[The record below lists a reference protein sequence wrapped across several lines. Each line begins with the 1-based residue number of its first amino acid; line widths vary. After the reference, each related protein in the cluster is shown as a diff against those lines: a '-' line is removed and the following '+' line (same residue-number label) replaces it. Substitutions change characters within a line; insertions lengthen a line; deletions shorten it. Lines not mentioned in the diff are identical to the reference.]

1 MLLFPPFYVELKL
14 YLMDCFLFFLTN
26 LTTQLL
32 MCFVIMPLLGD
43 FFFCC
48 LCCCFVNVSNGG
60 LTQMTL
66 NWSLKIV
73 NQRCR

>member
-43 FFFCC
+43 FFFAA
-48 LCCCFVNVSNGG
+48 FVVV
-60 LTQMTL
+60 LLM
-66 NWSLKIV
+66 SLMV
-73 NQRCR
+73 V

>member
-1 MLLFPPFYVELKL
+1 
-14 YLMDCFLFFLTN
+14 
-26 LTTQLL
+26 

-66 NWSLKIV
+66 NWSLKIA